1 MTDFLQDVLAAK
13 LILVQSDME
22 LEKLEAAVDSVSKLL
37 SSRPTE
43 FSKMLLLA
51 PGLPSVHG
59 DAFLDDVLTL
69 TSKEWRT
76 IATKYPGK
84 PTEFLKSVLW
94 CALVKL
100 ANDETAYGRA
110 LGVTLPV
117 IGRNLDAA
125 SEVVALWQ
133 KCVDQFQTSYE
144 QWAEDS
150 WSVPSAVSIP
160 GIKLPDEAT
169 KPISASRGSVSA
181 EQLSKFL
188 QPAFSAQTADQS
200 ENLDNGNPH
209 GMNVPYQWGAHA
221 ATTISKV
228 LAGGFADALAV
239 KIDGPDLDKLSAGI
253 ERYVE
258 GASQRIV
265 SAVSGQ
271 DLRTRL
277 LWWKESEY
285 SPSARK
291 PWSELSDAEL
301 VIHSAIDLAKW
312 LPDGT
317 PPSAFH
323 FICSALPFE
332 ISEEIDL
339 AGWVNAAKDVSLDEI
354 YDAPSDQ
361 WSGRYTIEILDAK
374 AAATTTG
381 HPFSGEHS
389 VSPRDML
396 DTLLREILAIRILS
410 QIKATRKPRV

>member
-1 MTDFLQDVLAAK
+1 MTDFLQSVLAAK
-13 LILVQSDME
+13 LISVQSDPE

-43 FSKMLLLA
+43 FSKMILLA
-51 PGLPSVHG
+51 PGLPSSHG
-59 DAFLDDVLTL
+59 DVFLDDVLTL
-69 TSKEWRT
+69 TTKEWRT

-100 ANDETAYGRA
+100 ANDETAYGHA

-117 IGRNLDAA
+117 IGRNLDVP
-125 SEVVALWQ
+125 SEVGILWQ
-133 KCVDQFQTSYE
+133 KCVDQFQKNYE

-150 WSVPSAVSIP
+150 WSVPSAILIP

-169 KPISASRGSVSA
+169 KPVSVSGGSVSA
-181 EQLSKFL
+181 EKLSKLL
-188 QPAFSAQTADQS
+188 QPAFSIHTADQS
-200 ENLDNGNPH
+200 EAFDNGNPH
-209 GMNVPYQWGAHA
+209 GMNVPHQWGAHA

-228 LAGGFADALAV
+228 LAGGFASALAV
-239 KIDGPDLDKLSAGI
+239 KIDGPDLDKLSVGI

-258 GASQRIV
+258 GASQKIV

-301 VIHSAIDLAKW
+301 VIHSVIDLAKW

-323 FICSALPFE
+323 FIRSALPFE
-332 ISEEIDL
+332 NSEKIDL
-339 AGWVNAAKDVSLDEI
+339 AEWTTTAKDVSLNEV

-374 AAATTTG
+374 AAATISE
-381 HPFSGEHS
+381 HPFGSDHS

-410 QIKATRKPRV
+410 QITATRKPRI